1 MSDEEIADLL
11 NMGGEQ
17 QPKKPFGNE
26 NITEDEAVEMDK
38 K

>member
-11 NMGGEQ
+11 NMGDEQ
-17 QPKKPFGNE
+17 QPQKPFGNE
-26 NITEDEAVEMDK
+26 KITEDQAVEMDK